1 MFLLSTG
8 KFLFLSCPRA
18 TFPLNLFLPPN
29 NKVLSLP
36 PSCCFFNNPL
46 VSSIIAW
53 QHVWIHCIAG
63 VSEKDTFVREQTDR
77 KHRKRKGHTELLEW
91 ERPDTLADELQEST
105 VTHHITAKKKKWK
118 CLGYSWQHNV
128 IMKSTTE
135 SESLANDAHIH
146 AENMC
151 DIETHLW
158 VWKYVGVSFCGWL
171 KMC

>member
-105 VTHHITAKKKKWK
+105 VTHHITAKKKNENVLVIADSTMLLWNRQQNQNH
-118 CLGYSWQHNV
+118 WQMMLTFTQR
-128 IMKSTTE
+128 ICAT
-135 SESLANDAHIH
+135 
-146 AENMC
+146 
-151 DIETHLW
+151 
-158 VWKYVGVSFCGWL
+158 
-171 KMC
+171 